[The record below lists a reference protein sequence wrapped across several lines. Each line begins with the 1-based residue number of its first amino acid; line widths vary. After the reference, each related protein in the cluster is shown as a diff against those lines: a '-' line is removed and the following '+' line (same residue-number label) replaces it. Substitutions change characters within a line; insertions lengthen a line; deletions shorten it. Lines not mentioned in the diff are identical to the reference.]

1 MMDYYSILG
10 VSCDASQE
18 DIKKA
23 YRKLAMQHHPDKG
36 GDVTKFQE
44 ITNAYETLSDP
55 DKRLQYDNP
64 SSQQHHPFGNHP
76 GGFSFNVNGFDL
88 NDIFS
93 QVFGQRGHSP
103 FGQQRTS
110 PVYRT
115 KVSVSLVD
123 AYNGA
128 EHLLQIN
135 TPDGLKAIT
144 VKIPPGIRTGD
155 HVRYDTVLENAQLII
170 EFVVMPDVR
179 FQRHGND
186 LHSTLEISVLDLI
199 VGTKLEVNTINGK
212 KLEVT
217 VNPRTQPNQ
226 HIRLPGFGMPA
237 GNGYFGDQILLLKPF
252 IPDNI
257 SDDVIE
263 SINRS
268 KTN

>member
-1 MMDYYSILG
+1 MDHYNTLG
-10 VSCDASQE
+10 VPRDASQE

-36 GDVTKFQE
+36 GDITKFQE
-44 ITNAYETLSDP
+44 ITNAYETLSDQ
-55 DKRLQYDNP
+55 DKRFQYDNP
-64 SSQQHHPFGNHP
+64 QAQHRNPFGNQP

-88 NDIFS
+88 NDLFR
-93 QVFGQRGHSP
+93 QAFGQGGPSP
-103 FGQQRTS
+103 FAQQRS
-110 PVYRT
+110 NPVYRT

-123 AYNGA
+123 AYNGV

-135 TPDGLKAIT
+135 TPEGLKAIN
-144 VKIPPGIRTGD
+144 VKIPAGIQTGD
-155 HVRYDTVLENAQLII
+155 HVRYDTVLANAQLII

-179 FQRHGND
+179 FERHGHD
-186 LHSTLEISVLDLI
+186 LYSSIDISVLDLI
-199 VGTKLEVNTINGK
+199 VGTKIEFNTVNGK

-217 VNPRTQPNQ
+217 INPKTQPNQ
-226 HIRLPGFGMPA
+226 HIRLPGYGMPH
-237 GNGYFGDQILLLKPF
+237 GNGHHGDQILLLKPF
-252 IPDNI
+252 VPDNV